1 MFGIF
6 DIDTYNIGTSQ
17 GLRCS
22 GHLRCSN
29 FARKSNFAKL
39 AMFDFKRTIAKK
51 AELRKIP
58 RPSRSSRISPNLR
71 ESWQRLTVRLPFVQ
85 PLSLTPFDSSP
96 SRGASGET
104 VHFAGTA
111 KASPTR
117 GGGSASALTERLY
130 KDGPALCSKA
140 RPFAPYR
147 ASGVQWKVARP
158 AKASPSGRGGIAKQ

>member
-58 RPSRSSRISPNLR
+58 RPSQSSNLR
-71 ESWQRLTVRLPFVQ
+71 KGVFAPSGMPKPLPLGEVSPKVTERASPLMQKIPRAAELHGGFV
-85 PLSLTPFDSSP
+85 LWISSGDARCRA
-96 SRGASGET
+96 SRGRRARGRGSG
-104 VHFAGTA
+104 
-111 KASPTR
+111 PQR
-117 GGGSASALTERLY
+117 WR
-130 KDGPALCSKA
+130 C
-140 RPFAPYR
+140 
-147 ASGVQWKVARP
+147 WW
-158 AKASPSGRGGIAKQ
+158 PSGCCGHRTGAAGSSHSARWALR